1 MQAITKMKKL
11 ISFIL
16 FFWGMSAIAQTP
28 NVILQYGVLDNTSY
42 LSVATAATTYAPI
55 TVSQIYTS
63 GTTVTVNNTTTWL
76 IVNPSAT
83 VAALTITMP
92 ATPYDAQIVE
102 ISFGKAIAGGLPV
115 ITLLTVS
122 PNTGQTLLQPL
133 TLDQLLSGENLKY
146 QYSLS
151 LTNWYKK

>member
-1 MQAITKMKKL
+1 MKKL

-63 GTTVTVNNTTTWL
+63 GSTVTVNNTTTWL
-76 IVNPSAT
+76 IINPSAT
-83 VAALTITMP
+83 VAALAITMP
-92 ATPYDAQIVE
+92 ATPYDNQYVD
-102 ISFGKAIAGGLPV
+102 ISTGGTITSGTV
-115 ITLLTVS
+115 ITTISVLA
-122 PNTGQTLLQPL
+122 NTGQTLIQPFALDVIAAGETL
-133 TLDQLLSGENLKY
+133 TYRYNLSQKI
-146 QYSLS
+146 
-151 LTNWYKK
+151 WYRL